1 MCYIPA
7 WSRGRKELNLKFFNR
22 TNNEPAQGKNEL
34 LSHLID
40 EIGMEDLINFEAD
53 LSGRQNQV
61 LFQIATEIED
71 TESALRQTEQLI
83 KKLKKHLEQLRD
95 LQRVLSK

>member
-1 MCYIPA
+1 
-7 WSRGRKELNLKFFNR
+7 LKFFNR
-22 TNNEPAQGKNEL
+22 TNDEQAQGKSEL
-34 LSHLID
+34 LSRLID

-71 TESALRQTEQLI
+71 TESALRQAEQLI
-83 KKLKKHLEQLRD
+83 KKLKKHLEQLKD

>member
-1 MCYIPA
+1 M
-7 WSRGRKELNLKFFNR
+7 KFFNR
-22 TNNEPAQGKNEL
+22 TNDEPAQGKSEL
-34 LSHLID
+34 LSRLID

-71 TESALRQTEQLI
+71 TESALRQAEQLI
-83 KKLKKHLEQLRD
+83 KKLKKHLEQLKD
-95 LQRVLSK
+95 LQRALSR

>member
-1 MCYIPA
+1 M
-7 WSRGRKELNLKFFNR
+7 KFFNR
-22 TNNEPAQGKNEL
+22 TNDEQAQGKSEL
-34 LSHLID
+34 LSRLID

-71 TESALRQTEQLI
+71 TESALRQAEQLI
-83 KKLKKHLEQLRD
+83 KKLKKHLEQLKD

>member
-1 MCYIPA
+1 M
-7 WSRGRKELNLKFFNR
+7 KFFNR
-22 TNNEPAQGKNEL
+22 TNDEQSQGKSEL
-34 LSHLID
+34 LSRLID

-71 TESALRQTEQLI
+71 TESALRQAEQLI
-83 KKLKKHLEQLRD
+83 KKLKKHLEQLKD